1 MKNKKMVSFIVAA
14 MSTLVGV
21 AAVVDPVV
29 PAAWKGVATAVV
41 AVLNYLTLSPVAR
54 LLGASEGQ
62 Q

>member
-1 MKNKKMVSFIVAA
+1 MKNKKTVSFIVAA

-29 PAAWKGVATAVV
+29 PDAWKGVVTAVV

>member
-29 PAAWKGVATAVV
+29 PAAWKGAVTAVV

>member
-1 MKNKKMVSFIVAA
+1 MKKKKVVSFVVAVAA
-14 MSTLVGV
+14 TIVGV

-29 PAAWKGVATAVV
+29 PAAWKGAVTAVV
-41 AVLNYLTLSPVAR
+41 AVLNYLTLSPVAK